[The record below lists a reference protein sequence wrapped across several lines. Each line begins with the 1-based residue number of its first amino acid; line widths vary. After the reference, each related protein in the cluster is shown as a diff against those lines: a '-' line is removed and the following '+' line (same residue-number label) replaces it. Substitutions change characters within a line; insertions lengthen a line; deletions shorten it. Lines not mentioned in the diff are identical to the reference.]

1 MAIAKP
7 PIVFALLHTQSL
19 IASTQFY
26 DGGPLQRVILNDS
39 YFEMSVN
46 EQKMDLVQIPEHPKK
61 FSMEARVVSKDSP
74 SDTTQLWYEEQSAR
88 EFTPVALVIIL
99 AATVSEKS
107 VLSDDLINLESCTCI
122 ARA

>member
-61 FSMEARVVSKDSP
+61 FSIEARVVSKESP
-74 SDTTQLWYEEQSAR
+74 SDTTQLWYEGQSAT

-107 VLSDDLINLESCTCI
+107 VLSDDLIKLESCTCI